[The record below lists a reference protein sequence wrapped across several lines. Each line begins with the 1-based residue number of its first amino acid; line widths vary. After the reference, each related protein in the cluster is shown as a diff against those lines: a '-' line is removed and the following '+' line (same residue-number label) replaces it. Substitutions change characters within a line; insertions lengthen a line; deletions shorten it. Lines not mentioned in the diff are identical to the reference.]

1 MTERPQFDPLS
12 PFCRDVLALFS
23 GALDGVRFPELDRAR
38 LEGEASETLAAQLEV
53 ERLERELEVAR
64 QRTKDAVARL
74 TRSAEQALAYARVY
88 ATTQPAVA
96 EALEALDGATSTSG
110 PRRATEERPKKPRA
124 PRAKRSEGEL
134 LPIETE
140 AAAE

>member
-23 GALDGVRFPELDRAR
+23 GALDGVRFPELDRTR
-38 LEGEASETLAAQLEV
+38 LEGEASEALAAQLEV

-64 QRTKDAVARL
+64 QRTKDAAARL

-88 ATTQPAVA
+88 AISQPTVA
-96 EALEALDGATSTSG
+96 EALEALEG
-110 PRRATEERPKKPRA
+110 PRRVTEERPKKPRA